1 MKIDVTIFYKYV
13 NTISFHR
20 KQLNCIFSIICL
32 KALNRVILCTCYS
45 SKINFIV
52 IINAITLQKRFN
64 SIRCLVQSDA
74 IKSTINENDWF
85 FRSCQRNCLNR
96 LIFKN
101 GLPPGDFA
109 GVWFFWCPLF
119 FDGKEKMVARRFDR
133 AKCVEF
139 EAKQFSLRNKSTLPF
154 RWRKRYL
161 T

>member
-1 MKIDVTIFYKYV
+1 MYI
-13 NTISFHR
+13 
-20 KQLNCIFSIICL
+20 LIICL
-32 KALNRVILCTCYS
+32 KTLNQLWYFVHITRKSILSLLSMPLHC
-45 SKINFIV
+45 KN
-52 IINAITLQKRFN
+52 NN
-64 SIRCLVQSDA
+64 SIRCLVKSDA
-74 IKSTINENDWF
+74 IKSTVNENDWF

-101 GLPPGDFA
+101 GLPPGDLA
-109 GVWFFWCPLF
+109 GVWRRCPLF
-119 FDGKEKMVARRFDR
+119 FDGKEKMVAGRFDR